1 MSSELSQK
9 EILERYHIK
18 KNKNLLKLAMIQK
31 IFDKHGIPN
40 TCPVK
45 EVVTTTVNPSEG
57 SVTIKRVRPLQE
69 GGNTHKTTHVHV
81 QESGN
86 KVDFVVAD

>member
-9 EILERYHIK
+9 EILQRYHIK

-57 SVTIKRVRPLQE
+57 SVTIKRVRPSQK
-69 GGNTHKTTHVHV
+69 GGNKTTHVHV
-81 QESGN
+81 QERGN